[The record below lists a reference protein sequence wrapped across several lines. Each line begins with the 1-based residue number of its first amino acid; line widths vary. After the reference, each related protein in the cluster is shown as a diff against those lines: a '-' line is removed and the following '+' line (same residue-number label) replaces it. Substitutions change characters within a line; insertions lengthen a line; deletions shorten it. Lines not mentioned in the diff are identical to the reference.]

1 MKNRQI
7 EAIVFDFDG
16 TLAHLTIDFEKMKS
30 RLNDLANVFVD
41 DMPDAQDYPALEWIE
56 KVSGYIKESDPE
68 TGKQFNTRCRFL
80 VTSMEIEAAQNGG
93 MFSYSVPLLKM
104 LKNEGIKTAV
114 ISRNSASAIKTVCPE
129 ITKLNECVLAREDV
143 KLVKPNPYHLNKA
156 LELLGVSKENTIMV
170 GDHHMD
176 IQTAKNAGTMSAG
189 VASGRISIEELKKS
203 EPDFVAETCEDLVL
217 LLRENNLL

>member
-1 MKNRQI
+1 
-7 EAIVFDFDG
+7 
-16 TLAHLTIDFEKMKS
+16 
-30 RLNDLANVFVD
+30 
-41 DMPDAQDYPALEWIE
+41 
-56 KVSGYIKESDPE
+56 
-68 TGKQFNTRCRFL
+68 
-80 VTSMEIEAAQNGG
+80 MEIEAAQNGG

-156 LELLGVSKENTIMV
+156 LEMLGVSKENTIMV

-189 VASGRISIEELKKS
+189 VASGKISIEELTKS
-203 EPDFVAETCEDLVL
+203 EPDFVAENCEDLVL